1 MKTSGSNSIF
11 VLTLAVLLLSF
22 MTLVVSSNAAKERLM
37 IFVGTY
43 TDKGSKGIY
52 AYRFEV
58 STGTAT
64 PLGLAV
70 ESANPSFLA
79 VHPNQRLLYAVNE
92 TSNYEGQKAGS
103 ISAYSI
109 DPQSGHLAFLNSVS
123 SRGDSPCHL
132 SVDRTGK
139 LVVAANYGGGSI
151 AAFPLKS
158 DGSLNE
164 ASAFVQHKGSSV
176 DKARQEGP
184 HAHSASFSPDNRFA
198 LFSDLGLD
206 RILVYRLDI
215 SQGTLKLNDPPFGSV
230 KAGSGPR
237 HLAFHPNGHLAYEI
251 NEMVPSITVFSYDSR
266 QGVLKEIEQ
275 VSAQPDNYTGTNN
288 SGAEVVMHPSGR
300 FLYASNRGADTI
312 AVFAIDPQKGTLSK
326 PAQVSTQGKTPRN
339 FAVDPTGAYLL
350 AANQGSDTIVVFRID
365 QKTGMLSPTGTVLS
379 VKSPVCVVFADAE

>member
-1 MKTSGSNSIF
+1 MKTSGSNSIL

-22 MTLVVSSNAAKERLM
+22 MTLMVSSDAAKERLM

-92 TSNYEGQKAGS
+92 TSNYEGQNAGS

-109 DPQSGHLAFLNSVS
+109 DPQSGKLTFLNRVS
-123 SRGDSPCHL
+123 SRGGSPCHL

-151 AAFPLKS
+151 GAFPLKS

-164 ASAFVQHKGSSV
+164 ASAFVQHQGSSV
-176 DKARQEGP
+176 DKARQKEP
-184 HAHSASFSPDNRFA
+184 HAHSANFSPDNRFA

-215 SQGTLKLNDPPFGSV
+215 SQGTLKPNDPAFGSV
-230 KAGSGPR
+230 KTGSGPR
-237 HLAFHPNGHLAYEI
+237 HLAFHPNGRLAYEI
-251 NEMVPSITVFSYDSR
+251 NEMVPSITVFSYDSQ

-339 FAVDPTGAYLL
+339 FAVDPTGAYLF